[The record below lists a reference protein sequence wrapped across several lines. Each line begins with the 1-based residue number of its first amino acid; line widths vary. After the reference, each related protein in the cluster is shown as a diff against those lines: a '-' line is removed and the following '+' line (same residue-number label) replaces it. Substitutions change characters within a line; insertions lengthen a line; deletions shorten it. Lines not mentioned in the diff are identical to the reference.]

1 MNYYRHDRMRQTEV
15 TCRNQIQGKAGF
27 RSGAYLKSQTL
38 GQEKGFQDKLEV
50 LLPRYIAVAE
60 RFQESISLDDPEV
73 SLLNGQLMNSY
84 SEGRYM
90 QSIYTIGKM
99 AVHSLVR
106 SVDRFEDRQGRYKSR
121 NLSTEALTSIER
133 YRRMDVSGGVLEVE
147 PKISSFDSKL
157 EVLRKQKKTDKLIE
171 KIDQL
176 AKKVSINQRSF
187 DRKTEND
194 LAVKRREEDEAKKPL
209 KRVGLGIGSQV
220 IEPNTNLGG
229 VKTKTKPQ
237 NTGINMINIEKNQ
250 KHSSLTPIEFSP
262 TKPNS
267 LQITKFDSF
276 STPKRQQSHI
286 HDSNIDIDAAV
297 DDHTGMYASDTYG
310 RPLWQVSIDAMN
322 DRRDDGVCVA
332 VVDNGVS
339 KDLLQS
345 RDRGDDDDNRD
356 YDDDDGRGQETNG
369 SHGENRDCEDD
380 EDDKGKEQNWDH
392 EEKYN
397 HMVQG
402 KKDNGGIHRD
412 YRGKREELR
421 AEDKNGK
428 ASINE
433 LDNKKILKIDQYAPS
448 LRLEKQKSPSRRGLS
463 NRKPV
468 IPSFSKQKKT
478 SNATTPKKLALEPI
492 FSSKS
497 TNPKA
502 VFKKPLLFSQTP
514 KTPPKSLLKIESRA
528 SDKHKSMIQSKIPSR
543 GVSPKPKSKPSP
555 QNISQKS
562 TTPIKHVKPASPINR
577 PSSKSFTNQFTSNT
591 KNESKYTELNHNHV
605 INDGGDV
612 IDGMAKIDD
621 GGVANN
627 ENDLC
632 PVSGVSKTNDG
643 KYEPVY
649 RVEEVKKLNERLK
662 TKSSSPK
669 SRIGGRLEL
678 SPNMKADLHKLQTKV
693 RIQSAG
699 PSMMLNTR
707 TENVSVFEKNDTPI
721 PIQEAGS
728 IKSAKSQSKKDNSSA
743 EKSKSSNSSTDS
755 QEDAKSRH
763 IRVLK
768 DRIKQLQSMTEPNSN
783 SGITTDMHSKI
794 DASSNIQ
801 ILDLSIEDD
810 PHDNMGHKH
819 LTPNTNGIDNVF
831 NRKDKKRS
839 TKKDT
844 IINTKETKEFQN
856 NKYRDEIDENHNQN
870 KTNFPKQSRSSL
882 KKSILTEIPEERIE
896 KRRLYFAY
904 GTGSK
909 HRRTVSNSQKI
920 RKAAR
925 SRRGSLNLPSSA
937 LAVRPEESPAEKRVP
952 TKYSEKRKL
961 KLKNKKMPGPA
972 AMIRNMVRNIK
983 EQVNEKQKQY
993 DDVLH
998 KSYAEISRSRSKSR
1012 HSPDNESIFWTTSV
1026 ANYSTQRSRN
1036 GSTARHPEIGSM
1048 KSM

>member
-1 MNYYRHDRMRQTEV
+1 MNYHRHDRMRQTEV
-15 TCRNQIQGKAGF
+15 TCRNQIQGKAGS
-27 RSGAYLKSQTL
+27 RSGAYTKSHTL
-38 GQEKGFQDKLEV
+38 GQERGFQDKLEV

-106 SVDRFEDRQGRYKSR
+106 SVDRFEARQGRYKGR
-121 NLSTEALTSIER
+121 NLSTEALTNTER

-176 AKKVSINQRSF
+176 TKKVSNNQRSF
-187 DRKTEND
+187 DSNVENE

-229 VKTKTKPQ
+229 VKTKMKPQ
-237 NTGINMINIEKNQ
+237 NSGINVINTEKPR

-276 STPKRQQSHI
+276 STPKRQQLHI
-286 HDSNIDIDAAV
+286 HDSNVDIQAAV
-297 DDHTGMYASDTYG
+297 DDHTGMRDGDTCD
-310 RPLWQVSIDAMN
+310 RPVWQVSVDAMN
-322 DRRDDGVCVA
+322 DRSDDGVCVA
-332 VVDNGVS
+332 VVADGE
-339 KDLLQS
+339 S
-345 RDRGDDDDNRD
+345 RDRRQSRNRGDNDDNGD
-356 YDDDDGRGQETNG
+356 YDDGRGQETNG
-369 SHGENRDCEDD
+369 SHEENRDCGDD
-380 EDDKGKEQNWDH
+380 EYDRSEEQNWDH
-392 EEKYN
+392 GDKDN
-397 HMVQG
+397 HRVQG
-402 KKDNGGIHRD
+402 KKENGGIHRD

-421 AEDKNGK
+421 VEDKNGK

-433 LDNKKILKIDQYAPS
+433 LDNKKILKIDPHAPS

-502 VFKKPLLFSQTP
+502 VVKKPLLFSQTP

-528 SDKHKSMIQSKIPSR
+528 SDKKKSKIQSKIPSR
-543 GVSPKPKSKPSP
+543 GVSPKPKSIPSP

-562 TTPIKHVKPASPINR
+562 TTPIKNIKPASPINR
-577 PSSKSFTNQFTSNT
+577 PSSKSFIKQFTSNT
-591 KNESKYTELNHNHV
+591 KNESKYTELNDKHV
-605 INDGGDV
+605 INDAGDV
-612 IDGMAKIDD
+612 IDGMAMIDD

-649 RVEEVKKLNERLK
+649 RVDEVKKLNDRLK

-693 RIQSAG
+693 RIQSVGA
-699 PSMMLNTR
+699 SMMLNTQ
-707 TENVSVFEKNDTPI
+707 TENVSVFEKNESPTPI
-721 PIQEAGS
+721 QQGGL
-728 IKSAKSQSKKDNSSA
+728 IKSAKSQSRKDNSSA

-768 DRIKQLQSMTEPNSN
+768 DRINQLQSMTQPNSN
-783 SGITTDMHSKI
+783 SGIITDMRSKI
-794 DASSNIQ
+794 DACSNIQ

-810 PHDNMGHKH
+810 PHDTMGHKH
-819 LTPNTNGIDNVF
+819 LTPNSNGIDNVF
-831 NRKDKKRS
+831 NRKDKKRF
-839 TKKDT
+839 TKKQT

-856 NKYRDEIDENHNQN
+856 NKYRDDIEENHNQN

-882 KKSILTEIPEERIE
+882 KKSILTEIPEERVE

-904 GTGSK
+904 GPGSK
-909 HRRTVSNSQKI
+909 HRRTVSNSQKS

-925 SRRGSLNLPSSA
+925 SRRGSLNLPRSPLS
-937 LAVRPEESPAEKRVP
+937 VRPEERPAEKRVP
-952 TKYSEKRKL
+952 TKYSEKRKQ
-961 KLKNKKMPGPA
+961 KLQNKKMPGPA

-983 EQVNEKQKQY
+983 EQVEEKQKQY

-998 KSYAEISRSRSKSR
+998 ESYVEISRSRSKSR